1 MGDWIWNFALGIYLS
16 HLDHGWLRSAFDGQR
31 QLGQ

>member
-16 HLDHGWLRSAFDGQR
+16 DLDHGSRRSASNPR
-31 QLGQ
+31 RMR